1 MPKVVDHEA
10 RRAALGEAVWRVA
23 LRQGIEDATLR
34 EVAAEAGWSTGVL
47 THYFADKDELIGF
60 AFRLVVDRA
69 AARVRSALEHGDEV
83 ERLRAA
89 LRETL
94 PLDDERR
101 TEARVWLAFVGRSL
115 THPGLA
121 RDRQTFYR
129 NWRALLAER
138 IEAGQQEGT
147 LRSDLAPEA
156 EAAGLIALVDGL
168 ALQAVSDPGGLS
180 PRRQAAVLDAALERL
195 KRS

>member
-1 MPKVVDHEA
+1 
-10 RRAALGEAVWRVA
+10 LRVA
-23 LRQGIEDATLR
+23 GTQAREDSRCAR
-34 EVAAEAGWSTGVL
+34 SFRRVL

-69 AARVRSALEHGDEV
+69 GARVRGALEHGDQLEQ
-83 ERLRAA
+83 LRAA

-101 TEARVWLAFVGRSL
+101 AEARVWLAFVGRSL
-115 THPGLA
+115 ADPRLA
-121 RDRQTFYR
+121 DDRLAFYR
-129 NWRALLAER
+129 SWRATLAQLIEER
-138 IEAGQQEGT
+138 QQEGT

-168 ALQAVSDPGGLS
+168 ALQAVSDPSSLP
-180 PRRQAAVLDAALERL
+180 PRRQAFVLDAALSRL
-195 KRS
+195 KAG